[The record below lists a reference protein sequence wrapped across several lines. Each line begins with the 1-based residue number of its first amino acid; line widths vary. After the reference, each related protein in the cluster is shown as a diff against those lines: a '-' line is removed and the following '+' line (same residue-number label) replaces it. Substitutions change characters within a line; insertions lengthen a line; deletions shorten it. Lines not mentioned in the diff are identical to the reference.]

1 MQFIKPFLNKF
12 QIFEFQMKVVRK
24 KLGLA
29 VKLYHF
35 RSSSIKEIC
44 TYVKNCWEKSL
55 ENANMLIP
63 AYKIKIYNTNDTTEI
78 IKLSTLNYFNDN
90 PFDENISQFLQ
101 KIYMKSK
108 FRTLESTLTAI
119 PVTVWRTSTV
129 QLLMFQTYAIV
140 QKTHLPKPMITP
152 QMKKINL

>member
-1 MQFIKPFLNKF
+1 
-12 QIFEFQMKVVRK
+12 
-24 KLGLA
+24 
-29 VKLYHF
+29 
-35 RSSSIKEIC
+35 
-44 TYVKNCWEKSL
+44 
-55 ENANMLIP
+55 MLIP

>member
-1 MQFIKPFLNKF
+1 MNKF

-29 VKLYHF
+29 GKLYHF

-119 PVTVWRTSTV
+119 PVTV
-129 QLLMFQTYAIV
+129 
-140 QKTHLPKPMITP
+140 
-152 QMKKINL
+152 

>member
-1 MQFIKPFLNKF
+1 MQYIKPFLNKF

-29 VKLYHF
+29 GKLYHF

-44 TYVKNCWEKSL
+44 TYIKNYWEKSL

-108 FRTLESTLTAI
+108 FRTLESTLIAI
-119 PVTVWRTSTV
+119 PVTV
-129 QLLMFQTYAIV
+129 
-140 QKTHLPKPMITP
+140 
-152 QMKKINL
+152 